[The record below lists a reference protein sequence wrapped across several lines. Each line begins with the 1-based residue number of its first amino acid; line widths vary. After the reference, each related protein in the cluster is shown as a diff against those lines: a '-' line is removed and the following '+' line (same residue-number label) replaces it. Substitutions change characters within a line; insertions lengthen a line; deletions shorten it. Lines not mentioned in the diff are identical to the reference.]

1 MRAERAARPRR
12 PAEQAP
18 LLTACCER
26 WWLTAGRTHDR
37 TCRIVTEEI
46 DHA

>member
-1 MRAERAARPRR
+1 MRAERAARPRH